1 MRSPRIPPMLVMLV
15 QESLSVIDGVV
26 FDSRD
31 TCPACGGQLSG
42 YDTRQRQF
50 ARIREDTMN
59 RTITV
64 TVKRFRCRSCGRICN
79 ADEPFYP
86 DTRIGAPVIDLCIVL
101 SQKTG
106 YGRAARVLS
115 AMGVAIDRMQCRHFT
130 HTPVEQIPV
139 MEIFGFLVP
148 NSIISLSTLA
158 ARLGEGGCIEGAE
171 ALAACGFPSA
181 HRATLHRPL
190 MTEERDERDK
200 EHRKEERQVQ
210 KPHDRR

>member
-15 QESLSVIDGVV
+15 QEALSVLDGAV

-42 YDTRQRQF
+42 YDARERQF
-50 ARIREDTMN
+50 ARIREDIVK

-101 SQKTG
+101 SQVSG
-106 YGRAARVLS
+106 YGRAARNLS
-115 AMGVAIDRMQCRHFT
+115 AMGLAIDRMQCRHFAR
-130 HTPVEQIPV
+130 TPVNPIPI
-139 MEIFGFLVP
+139 MNIFGFLVP
-148 NSIISLSTLA
+148 QSIISLSTLA
-158 ARLGEGGCIEGAE
+158 ANVGEGGCIEGAE

-181 HRATLHRPL
+181 HRAPLHRPL
-190 MTEERDERDK
+190 TTEERDERDE
-200 EHRKEERQVQ
+200 EHSKEEWQVQ
-210 KPHDRR
+210 EPHDRR